1 MHKTRHL
8 NKPHYLNKQHYGIT
22 ITLLAILSCSTAWAN
37 TDNGFTLEK
46 GDLVVE
52 DGTAKATAFIGNFIG
67 AGSVPIGSFTAFL
80 GTNVPENWKEANG
93 ESLSKATYPELYAQ
107 IGDRYG
113 SDDSLSFNLPDLRG
127 EFIRGWDNGRGV
139 DTGRQLGSYQA
150 DELKSH
156 AHYMANTGSYAHDL
170 STNESIYRARSVG
183 QGHMVNSNFEY
194 DLGGSS
200 AEANTGKTSRTGG
213 TETRPRNIAVMYII
227 RVK

>member
-1 MHKTRHL
+1 MHKTPSL
-8 NKPHYLNKQHYGIT
+8 NKPPYLNKQHYGIT
-22 ITLLAILSCSTAWAN
+22 ITLLAILSYSTAWAN
-37 TDNGFTLEK
+37 TQSGFILEQ

-139 DTGRQLGSYQA
+139 DSGRQLGSYQA
-150 DELKSH
+150 DALQ
-156 AHYMANTGSYAHDL
+156 NVTGTFGPVRESEFSATGAFSDSGSNVGGAGGGMPSNLVNFDL
-170 STNESIYRARSVG
+170 SNVARTAS
-183 QGHMVNSNFEY
+183 
-194 DLGGSS
+194 
-200 AEANTGKTSRTGG
+200 
-213 TETRPRNIAVMYII
+213 ETRSRNIAVMYII